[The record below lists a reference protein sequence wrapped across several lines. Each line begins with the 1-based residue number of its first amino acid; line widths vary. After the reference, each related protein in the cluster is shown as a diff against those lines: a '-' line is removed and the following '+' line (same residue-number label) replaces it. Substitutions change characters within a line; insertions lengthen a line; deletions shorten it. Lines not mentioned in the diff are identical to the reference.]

1 MQLPPNDS
9 PLWPLAKLV
18 VVGLIVV
25 GMAAFGTQNGFDWRT
40 DIPALLAVLGGLGIV
55 QAAQRTMAPKE

>member
-9 PLWPLAKLV
+9 PLWLLCKLAI
-18 VVGLIVV
+18 VGAIMV

-55 QAAQRTMAPKE
+55 QGAQRLMAPKE